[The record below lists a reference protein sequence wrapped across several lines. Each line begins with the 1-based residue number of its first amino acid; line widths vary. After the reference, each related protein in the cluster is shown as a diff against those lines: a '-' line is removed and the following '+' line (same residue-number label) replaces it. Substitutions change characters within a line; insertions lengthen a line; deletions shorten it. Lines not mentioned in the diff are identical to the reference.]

1 MLCSIFSSQ
10 VWRAAGLEPKA
21 VGTRLLVHQEE
32 QREAE
37 EERAREE
44 KAGAERAAK
53 ARRARAAKSQATPKG
68 LRERALAIFGQ
79 AEKKRAEEAEA
90 EAEGAARASRAATAQ
105 QAEPSQSKE
114 AASSLVRA
122 EAPAPLG
129 KEDGLGRG
137 GETPAAQKAAEAG
150 PSSANPT
157 SPLRRK
163 PPDRATAGSNN
174 DTTTNASGLSSDP

>member
-44 KAGAERAAK
+44 KAEAERRWAERAAK

-79 AEKKRAEEAEA
+79 AELSRIEADVE
-90 EAEGAARASRAATAQ
+90 
-105 QAEPSQSKE
+105 
-114 AASSLVRA
+114 
-122 EAPAPLG
+122 
-129 KEDGLGRG
+129 
-137 GETPAAQKAAEAG
+137 
-150 PSSANPT
+150 
-157 SPLRRK
+157 
-163 PPDRATAGSNN
+163 
-174 DTTTNASGLSSDP
+174 